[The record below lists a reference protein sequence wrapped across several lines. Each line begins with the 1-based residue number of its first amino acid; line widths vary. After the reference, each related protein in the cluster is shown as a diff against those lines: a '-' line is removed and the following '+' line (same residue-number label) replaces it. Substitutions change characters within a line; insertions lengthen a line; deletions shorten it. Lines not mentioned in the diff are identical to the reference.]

1 MSSQGVVAPTILVDD
16 EHRGYLRL
24 KRAADVVLSAAALL
38 VLSPVLLA
46 LAILI
51 KLDSPGPVL
60 FRQTRV
66 GKDGKPFTFLKFRSM
81 RPNADVSIHRDHVA
95 ALIAG
100 HDQAPADGK
109 SAKLERDPRI
119 TGIGRVLRKTS
130 IDELPQLINVLRGE
144 MSLVG
149 PRPPIPYEVELYE
162 EWYKRRFEALPGI
175 TGWWQVMGRNRVSF
189 DDAMKLDIYYVD
201 HMSLWFD
208 LRILVLTPFAVLT
221 GNGAG

>member
-1 MSSQGVVAPTILVDD
+1 MSSRGVVAPTILVDD
-16 EHRGYLRL
+16 EHRSYLRL
-24 KRAADVVLSAAALL
+24 KRAADVVLSAVALL

-51 KLDSPGPVL
+51 KLHSPGPVL

-100 HDQAPADGK
+100 HDQAPTNGK